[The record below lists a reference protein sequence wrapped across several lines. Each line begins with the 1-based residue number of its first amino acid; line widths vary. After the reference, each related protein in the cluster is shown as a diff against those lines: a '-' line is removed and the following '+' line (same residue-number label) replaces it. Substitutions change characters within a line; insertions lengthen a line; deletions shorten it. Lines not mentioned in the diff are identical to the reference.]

1 MNLFVRSKFAQRRLE
16 YRVQSARRCT
26 PVAAILA
33 ASTLVGTASLAIPGA
48 AFAAP
53 CTGPGAPT
61 TTQTKCLTAVQ
72 IPGNPLLSFD
82 ISWADDDRSEYYL
95 SDRSNAGIDVID
107 TRSNTFKRTIGGFVG
122 VKRNAAGA
130 VNNNISGPDGVTSHG
145 RWLYAGDGDST
156 LHVIDLEAPA
166 QSATQ
171 QVVSTGGSTR
181 VDEMALTEDG
191 TLLLAANNAE
201 DPPFGTLFAA
211 NGDASASNV
220 HAITKITVDPAIV
233 PAGFGLS
240 IEQPAWGR
248 ATLRFYVSIPVIANN
263 PTGCNYGQ
271 LIGAITCDGGL
282 LVIDPTTL
290 TTTTAEIGAFDPGTN
305 TGVVK
310 LTRCGPN
317 GATFGPRGNLLLG
330 CTPQNNPSDT
340 GTLVINAASRN
351 SASISGITGSDEVWF
366 NWGDW
371 RYYTGSSRACGLA
384 AGCPAPLG
392 GAVLGVIDGH
402 SNLLIETIPQ
412 SQNSHSV
419 AADPRLNRIYVPQVA
434 PFAVVGIGGDT
445 TPVGAGICGSNH
457 GCVAVYVHPGGGD

>member
-33 ASTLVGTASLAIPGA
+33 ASTLVGTASLAIAGA

-171 QVVSTGGSTR
+171 QIVSTGGTTR
-181 VDEMALTEDG
+181 VDEMALTDDG
-191 TLLLAANNAE
+191 SLLLAANNAE
-201 DPPFGTLFAA
+201 DPPFGTLLAA
-211 NGDASASNV
+211 NGDAGVSRV
-220 HAITKITVDPAIV
+220 YPITKITVDPAIV

-240 IEQPAWGR
+240 IEQPAWEPKSQ
-248 ATLRFYVSIPVIANN
+248 RFYVSIPVIANN
-263 PTGCNYGQ
+263 PAGCNYGQ
-271 LIGAITCDGGL
+271 LIGAITCHGGL
-282 LVIDPTTL
+282 LVIDPATL
-290 TTTTAEIGAFDPGTN
+290 TAASAILGAFDPGTK
-305 TGVVK
+305 TGVLK
-310 LTRCGPN
+310 LSGCGPN
-317 GATFGPRGNLLLG
+317 GATVGPHGNLLVG

-340 GTLVINAASRN
+340 STLVINAWSKHFAN
-351 SASISGITGSDEVWF
+351 ISGITGSDEVWF
-366 NWGDW
+366 NRGDQ
-371 RYYTGSSRACGLA
+371 RYYTGSSRACGLP
-384 AGCPAPLG
+384 AGCPAPNG
-392 GAVLGVIDGH
+392 GAVLGVIDGQT
-402 SNLLIETIPQ
+402 NLLIETIPQ

-419 AADPRLNRIYVPQVA
+419 AADPRRNRIYVPQVA
-434 PFAVVGIGGDT
+434 PFAVVGAGGDT
-445 TPVGAGICGSNH
+445 TAVGAGICGSNN
-457 GCVAVYVHPGGGD
+457 GCVAVYLSGGRRD